1 MRWVTRRAESR
12 LLGTRLASLTVGDSV
27 VYASHGLGRV
37 TLKET
42 RNARDVECE
51 VVVVEFREGLS
62 VTLPLERAFEY
73 LRPVSDEAEL
83 EQVRRVLRGSPVEA
97 AVWQTRLRVAQEK
110 VAVGSA
116 IGLAEVIRNSA
127 RRDEEIRARG
137 NGGMLSL
144 AERGL
149 YQKAR
154 QLLADE
160 IGSSRGIESAEADAW
175 IDEQL
180 AVGSHLGAAPSPI

>member
-42 RNARDVECE
+42 RNAHDVECE

-62 VTLPLERAFEY
+62 VTLPLERALEY

-83 EQVRRVLRGSPVEA
+83 EAVRRGLRGSPVEA
-97 AVWQTRLRVAQEK
+97 AVWQTRLRAAQEK

-127 RRDEEIRARG
+127 RREEEIQARG

-180 AVGSHLGAAPSPI
+180 AQGSDRASAPSAI

>member
-83 EQVRRVLRGSPVEA
+83 EEVRRVLRGSPVEA

-180 AVGSHLGAAPSPI
+180 AVGSDLGAAPSPI